1 MFMIFLRHFLLLL
14 ALAGWGAAWSAEK
27 VAVVLS
33 ERGGVYGEFFD
44 ALSAAVAQSP
54 GRKALYLAGAVA
66 GGEKLDSSD
75 LEQASLVLAVG
86 AGAARTLAKMEV
98 GAPILTVLVPRQTF
112 DRIATES
119 GRRPR
124 SGGLSALYLDQ
135 PLSRQFHLLR
145 LTLPGKKRVAAL
157 LGPESAGLGGRL
169 RSVAAKAGFELQTEQ
184 IAEEAEIIPALNR
197 LLPGNDALLALP
209 DGLAFNRNTARP
221 ILLTSY
227 RNQRPLIGFSQA
239 YVTAGALAAV
249 YSTPAQLA
257 RQTAEFLRGLPAGR
271 VLLGSPQYPS
281 YFSVQVN
288 RNVAR
293 SLGLDVP
300 DEVFLREALE
310 RLGDGE

>member
-1 MFMIFLRHFLLLL
+1 MFKIFLRHLCLLL
-14 ALAGWGAAWSAEK
+14 ALAGWNSAWSAEK

-44 ALSAAVAQSP
+44 ALNASAAQSP
-54 GRKALYLAGAVA
+54 GRKTLYLAGAVA
-66 GGEKLDSSD
+66 SGEKLDSSE

-86 AGAARTLAKMEV
+86 AGAARTLAKMDI
-98 GAPILTVLVPRQTF
+98 GAPVLTVLVPRQTF
-112 DRIATES
+112 DRIAAES
-119 GRRPR
+119 GRRSRP
-124 SGGLSALYLDQ
+124 GALSALYLDQ
-135 PLSRQFHLLR
+135 PLLRQFHLLR

-157 LGPESAGLGGRL
+157 LGPESAALAGRL
-169 RSVAAKAGFELQTEQ
+169 RSVAARTGFELQTEQ

-197 LLPGNDALLALP
+197 LLPGNDVLLALP

-257 RQTAEFLRGLPAGR
+257 RQTAEFLRGLPPGR
-271 VLLGSPQYPS
+271 AILGSPQYPS

-293 SLGLDVP
+293 SLGLEVP